1 VSIIVPVHN
10 HEQFVEATIK
20 SLIAQTY
27 KNVELVLIDDGSSD
41 GSLRILRSLEKNCQS
56 QFVRCLLLEQSN
68 SGIAASLNRGIA
80 ASSGSFLFWLAS
92 DDLAEPDAIA
102 TLLPE
107 LLQDCEIGLACGDA
121 DFIDAEGNP
130 ITQKRGNEHFRS
142 SLRYYIAQKKDFD
155 LATEFG
161 TYRSF
166 IGPYY
171 MPIGNLIRRTHF
183 LEAGYFDVTYV
194 SEDSELWLR
203 LSKVCRFK
211 LVNRTLCHRRVH
223 ETNTHRVMRERVSL
237 DSVRLMLREAR
248 YCINN
253 GLDDQWQKC
262 AEERLERHHRLLVK
276 RRKGGAEMSY
286 SPLLRRFLK
295 FIKRR

>member
-1 VSIIVPVHN
+1 VSIIVPVYN
-10 HEQFVEATIK
+10 HERFVEATIR
-20 SLIAQTY
+20 SLIDQTY
-27 KNVELVLIDDGSSD
+27 NNLELVLVDDGSSD
-41 GSLRILRSLEKNCQS
+41 GSVRILRSLEKDCQTR
-56 QFVRCLLLEQSN
+56 FVRCLILEQSN
-68 SGIAASLNRGIA
+68 FGIAAALNRGIA
-80 ASSGSFLFWLAS
+80 ASNGSFLFWLAS

-121 DFIDAEGNP
+121 DFIDAQGNP
-130 ITQKRGNEHFRS
+130 ITRKRHDEHFRS
-142 SLRYYIAQKKDFD
+142 TISYYIAQKKDFD
-155 LATEFG
+155 LETEFG

-211 LVNRTLCHRRVH
+211 LVNRTLCHRRLH

-253 GLDDQWQKC
+253 GLADQWQKC
-262 AEERLERHHRLLVK
+262 AEERLERHHRFLVK
-276 RRKGGAEMSY
+276 RRKEGVDISH
-286 SPLLRRFLK
+286 SPGLWRFFG
-295 FIKRR
+295 FIKGR

>member
-56 QFVRCLLLEQSN
+56 RFVRCLLLEQSN

-286 SPLLRRFLK
+286 SPLLRRFFK